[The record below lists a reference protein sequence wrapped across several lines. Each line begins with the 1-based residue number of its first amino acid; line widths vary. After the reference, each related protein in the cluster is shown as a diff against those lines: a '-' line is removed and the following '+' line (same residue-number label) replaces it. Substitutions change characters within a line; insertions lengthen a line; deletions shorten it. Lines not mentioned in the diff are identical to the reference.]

1 MRPST
6 PILAPRAAC
15 AGAARLLRVEE
26 LGLVW
31 RVLRR
36 KGAAVVHRGRTG

>member
-6 PILAPRAAC
+6 PILAPRAAY

-26 LGLVW
+26 LRLVW
-31 RVLRR
+31 RALRR
-36 KGAAVVHRGRTG
+36 KGAAVVRRGRAV